1 MEFEYLTLINLKTK
15 KNAER
20 LGILNEKI
28 DIFEVN
34 KKLIHQ
40 FKHIFE
46 LQNYEQ

>member
-1 MEFEYLTLINLKTK
+1 MEKE
-15 KNAER
+15 
-20 LGILNEKI
+20 LNDKI

-34 KKLIHQ
+34 KKLITH